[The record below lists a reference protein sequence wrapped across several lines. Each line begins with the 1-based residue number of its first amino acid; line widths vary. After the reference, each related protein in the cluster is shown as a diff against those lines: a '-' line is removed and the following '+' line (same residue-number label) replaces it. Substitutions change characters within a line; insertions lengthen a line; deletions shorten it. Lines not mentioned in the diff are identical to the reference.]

1 MTSLRFGSFIYK
13 IRGMQ
18 ESHSWRRGRETVSTP
33 HTVCGVAARVQR
45 LRRKAGRW
53 RIRSREERETEAR
66 NVRERGM
73 RSVC

>member
-1 MTSLRFGSFIYK
+1 MEERQ
-13 IRGMQ
+13 RD
-18 ESHSWRRGRETVSTP
+18 RAP

-73 RSVC
+73 RSYS